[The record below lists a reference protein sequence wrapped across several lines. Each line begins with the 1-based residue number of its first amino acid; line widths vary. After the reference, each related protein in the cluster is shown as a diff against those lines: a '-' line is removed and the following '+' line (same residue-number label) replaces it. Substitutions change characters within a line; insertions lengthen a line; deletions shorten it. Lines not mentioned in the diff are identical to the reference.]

1 VETGDAIEMKEL
13 PFVMGVL
20 ADLSGHAASK
30 LPQLRD
36 RGFVEVTPDNFDDV
50 LAAAAPTLTLTVD
63 DKLGNQ
69 PGGRRNVSLAFE
81 NLDDFSPDAVA
92 RQVEP
97 LRELLE
103 LREKLS
109 DLRNRLQG
117 NDSLNDILQKTLE
130 DSSELARL
138 KRETVGAEGTT
149 NG

>member
-1 VETGDAIEMKEL
+1 
-13 PFVMGVL
+13 
-20 ADLSGHAASK
+20 
-30 LPQLRD
+30 
-36 RGFVEVTPDNFDDV
+36 
-50 LAAAAPTLTLTVD
+50 
-63 DKLGNQ
+63 
-69 PGGRRNVSLAFE
+69 
-81 NLDDFSPDAVA
+81 
-92 RQVEP
+92 VEP